1 MSKFSPTRAQKIAVL
16 KDIRYEIESLLAT
29 PKYDSAD
36 EVIRETVYFRKMA
49 HARALHTFLTTSKP
63 ERWKN
68 DVLSEDYSFRAS
80 PIFPTL
86 KSKELLERFN
96 QALFHISYSRALR
109 TPADK
114 AWPIQEFLP
123 PIVDRSK
130 AFVGHFLSLGW
141 PDVPQEEMMLW
152 RRLLTPAYVRIPLAQ
167 STSNIADSQI
177 ASVETH
183 IRGT

>member
-49 HARALHTFLTTSKP
+49 HARALHTFLTTSTP

-80 PIFPTL
+80 PIFPVL

-96 QALFHISYSRALR
+96 QALFHISYSRVLR

-141 PDVPQEEMMLW
+141 PDVQQQETMLW
-152 RRLLTPAYVRIPLAQ
+152 RRLLTPEYVRIPLAQ

-177 ASVETH
+177 TSVETH